1 MVDAKM
7 LVEMVF
13 SGLSALVI
21 EGIEDTGGMLVVRAS
36 TRGGAVE
43 CPSCGTLTRTVH
55 AFHERMPA
63 DVPVDGRRVLIRV
76 RVRRM
81 RCRSSGCARQTFR
94 EQVPGLLERY
104 QRRTV
109 RLTGQLHCVVREL
122 AGRASARLL
131 PVMGITAG
139 RDTALRT
146 LLGIALPERAVP
158 SALGIDD
165 FALRRSCSYA
175 TVLIDADTGTRID
188 VIPGRGTQTVADWLR
203 THPGVR
209 IVCRDG
215 STAYAQAVR
224 EALPGAVQVADRWH
238 LWHGLAETVVK
249 EIAAHSACW
258 AGATGLQDGPRARTT
273 AQRWA
278 QVHGLLGKGVGLLEC
293 SRRLGLGLNTVK
305 RYARAD
311 APERLQRVPQY
322 RPTLVDPYREHL
334 RTRRVEDPGVPVQQL
349 LREIRELG
357 YQGSANLLT
366 RYLSQG
372 RAEDDRAHLSPR
384 RAARLLLSAPDKLTA
399 GQQERLGQIALACP
413 EITALH
419 GLVGAFAALLKPVEA
434 NAAGLEQWIHAA
446 RTADLPHVHSFIRG
460 IEQDRDAV
468 VAALTTP
475 RHNGRTEG
483 VNTRTKMLKRQMYGR
498 AGFTLLRHRILLA

>member
-7 LVEMVF
+7 LVGMVF

-21 EGIEDTGGMLVVRAS
+21 EGVEDTGEVIVVRAS

-43 CPSCGTLTRTVH
+43 CPACGTPTRRVH
-55 AFHERMPA
+55 AFHGRMPA

-76 RVRRM
+76 RVRRL

-109 RLTGQLHCVVREL
+109 RLTGQLRGVVHEL

-131 PVMGITAG
+131 PVLGIAAG

-146 LLGIALPERAVP
+146 LLGIALPERVVP
-158 SALGIDD
+158 SVLGIDD
-165 FALRRSCSYA
+165 FALRRGRDYA
-175 TVLIDADTGTRID
+175 TVLIDADTGARID
-188 VIPGRGTQTVADWLR
+188 VVPGRGAQTVADWLR

-224 EALPGAVQVADRWH
+224 EALPTAIQVADRWH
-238 LWHGLAETVVK
+238 LWHGLAEAAVK
-249 EIAAHSACW
+249 EVAAHSACW
-258 AGATGLQDGPRARTT
+258 AGATGLQEGPRARTT
-273 AQRWA
+273 AERWA
-278 QVHGLLGKGVGLLEC
+278 QVHGLLGKGVGLLDC
-293 SRRLGLGLNTVK
+293 SRRLNLSLNTVK
-305 RYARAD
+305 RYARASE
-311 APERLQRVPQY
+311 PELLQRVPTY

-349 LREIRELG
+349 LREIRGLG
-357 YQGSANLLT
+357 YQGSANLLH
-366 RYLSQG
+366 RYLNQG
-372 RAEDDRAHLSPR
+372 RAEDDRSHLSPR
-384 RAARLLLSAPDKLTA
+384 RAARLLLTRPDRLTA
-399 GQQERLGQIALACP
+399 AQQERLGQLASACP
-413 EITALH
+413 EIIAMLD
-419 GLVGAFAALLKPVEA
+419 LIQAFATLLKPEEA
-434 NAAGLEQWIHAA
+434 NAARLEDWAHAA
-446 RTADLPHVHSFIRG
+446 RAADLPHLHSFVRG

-468 VAALTTP
+468 VAAFTTP
-475 RHNGRTEG
+475 HHNGRTEG
-483 VNTRTKMLKRQMYGR
+483 VNTKTKMLKRQMYGR
-498 AGFTLLRHRILLA
+498 AGFNLLRHRILLA

>member
-1 MVDAKM
+1 MVDASM
-7 LVEMVF
+7 LVEVVF

-21 EGIEDTGGMLVVRAS
+21 EGVENAGEVIVVRAS
-36 TRGGAVE
+36 TRGGPVQ
-43 CPSCGTLTRTVH
+43 CPSCGTPTRRVH
-55 AFHERMPA
+55 AFQERMPA
-63 DVPVDGRRVLIRV
+63 DVPVDGRRVLLQV

-81 RCRSSGCARQTFR
+81 RCRSSGCPRQTFR

-104 QRRTV
+104 ERRTV
-109 RLTGQLHCVVREL
+109 RLRELLRAVVREL

-131 PVMGITAG
+131 PALGIAAG

-146 LLGIALPERAVP
+146 LLGIALPELAVP
-158 SALGIDD
+158 AVLGIDD
-165 FALRRSCSYA
+165 FALRRSRNYA
-175 TVLIDADTGTRID
+175 TVLINADTGHRID
-188 VIPGRGTQTVADWLR
+188 MIPGRGTQTVADWLR

-238 LWHGLAETVVK
+238 LWHALAETVVK
-249 EIAAHSACW
+249 EVAAHSACW

-334 RTRRVEDPGVPVQQL
+334 RTRRVEDPRVSVQ
-349 LREIRELG
+349 RFCAR
-357 YQGSANLLT
+357 SASWAT
-366 RYLSQG
+366 
-372 RAEDDRAHLSPR
+372 
-384 RAARLLLSAPDKLTA
+384 RAART
-399 GQQERLGQIALACP
+399 C
-413 EITALH
+413 
-419 GLVGAFAALLKPVEA
+419 
-434 NAAGLEQWIHAA
+434 
-446 RTADLPHVHSFIRG
+446 
-460 IEQDRDAV
+460 
-468 VAALTTP
+468 
-475 RHNGRTEG
+475 
-483 VNTRTKMLKRQMYGR
+483 
-498 AGFTLLRHRILLA
+498 